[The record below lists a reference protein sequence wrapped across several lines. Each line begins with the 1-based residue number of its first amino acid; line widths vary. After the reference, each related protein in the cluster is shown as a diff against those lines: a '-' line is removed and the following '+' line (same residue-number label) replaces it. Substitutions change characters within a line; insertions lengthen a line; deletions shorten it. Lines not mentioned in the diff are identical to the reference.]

1 MVVFRRVPAGAR
13 VRPRVSQQAEDGY
26 LSRSA
31 CAGRFRVVTANRQQA
46 HRQTR
51 SRRDTTIDGLVASG
65 SADHS
70 DTADHSRMQVVLD
83 TSALLADP
91 ECLEGFPNADVV
103 LPVTVIEELD
113 GVKNRVDDQGA
124 AARRVV
130 RRIEEY
136 RERCGG
142 DLRTGLALEGDST
155 LRVELNGLRLDEIV
169 SHGLRAERGDNRIIA
184 AALGLRAK
192 GYRVTLVS
200 ADENMR
206 VKAAALGLIAKD
218 WHPGKS
224 RSTVRPGWC
233 EFGTDSSVI
242 DAVYNGPVPVPEGL
256 DISEN
261 EFVVLRRG
269 SQSALCR
276 HRRGELH
283 RIRQSSA
290 WGLEPRSKE
299 QTFAL
304 DLLLDHSL
312 PIVGLSGPAGTG
324 KTIVALAAGLEQT
337 FEPARQCYDRLI
349 ILRPVQSV
357 GRQDLGFLPG
367 TVEEKLGPWFD
378 AIIDALVALGDK
390 LSYPDAR
397 RMVDM
402 WVQQGR
408 MSLDAV
414 TYLRGRSL
422 RRSFIIVDESQ
433 NLEQLTLKTILTRV
447 GEGSKVVFLGDVS
460 QIDNPYVSS
469 DSNALAVLAD
479 RLAGQDLFG
488 HLYLTRG
495 ERSPVATL
503 AAELL

>member
-1 MVVFRRVPAGAR
+1 
-13 VRPRVSQQAEDGY
+13 
-26 LSRSA
+26 
-31 CAGRFRVVTANRQQA
+31 
-46 HRQTR
+46 
-51 SRRDTTIDGLVASG
+51 
-65 SADHS
+65 
-70 DTADHSRMQVVLD
+70 MQVVLD

-91 ECLEGFPNADVV
+91 DCLTGFPDADVV

-113 GVKNRVDDQGA
+113 GVKYRVDDQGA

-130 RRIEEY
+130 RRLEEY
-136 RERCGG
+136 RERSGG
-142 DLRTGLALEGDST
+142 DLRAGVALPGGST
-155 LRVELNGLRLDEIV
+155 LRVELNGLRLEELTH
-169 SHGLRAERGDNRIIA
+169 HGLRADRGDNRIIA
-184 AALGLRAK
+184 AALGLRSK
-192 GYRVTLVS
+192 NFPVTLVS
-200 ADENMR
+200 ADVNMR
-206 VKAAALGLIAKD
+206 VKAAALGLIARD
-218 WHPGKS
+218 WHPGRTRQVS
-224 RSTVRPGWC
+224 HPGWR
-233 EFGTDSSVI
+233 EVEVPSSVV
-242 DAVYNGPVPVPEGL
+242 DAVYHAAIALPAGCEDVLN
-256 DISEN
+256 N
-261 EFVVLRRG
+261 EFVVLKAG

-276 HRRGELH
+276 HRSGMLH
-283 RIRQSSA
+283 RVRQSSA

-304 DLLLDHSL
+304 DLLLDRNL
-312 PIVGLSGPAGTG
+312 PIIGLSGPAGTG
-324 KTIVALAAGLEQT
+324 KTIIALAAGLEQT
-337 FEPARQCYDRLI
+337 FEPAHQIYDRLV

-378 AIIDALVALGDK
+378 AVIDALVALGDK

-402 WVQQGR
+402 WTQQGR

-422 RRSFIIVDESQ
+422 RKSFIIVDEAQ

-447 GEGSKVVFLGDVS
+447 GEGSKVVFLGDIS

-469 DSNALAVLAD
+469 DSNALAVLAE
-479 RLAGQDLFG
+479 RLTGQDLFG

-503 AAELL
+503 ASELL

>member
-1 MVVFRRVPAGAR
+1 
-13 VRPRVSQQAEDGY
+13 
-26 LSRSA
+26 
-31 CAGRFRVVTANRQQA
+31 
-46 HRQTR
+46 
-51 SRRDTTIDGLVASG
+51 
-65 SADHS
+65 
-70 DTADHSRMQVVLD
+70 MQVVLD

-91 ECLEGFPNADVV
+91 GCLEGFPGCDLVI
-103 LPVTVIEELD
+103 PVTVIEELD
-113 GVKNRVDDQGA
+113 GVKNRIDDQGA

-130 RRIEEY
+130 RRLEEY
-136 RERCGG
+136 RERVGG
-142 DLRTGLALEGDST
+142 DLRTGLALAESAT
-155 LRVELNGLRLDEIV
+155 VRVELNGLRLEEIV
-169 SHGLRAERGDNRIIA
+169 AHGLRADRGDNRIIA
-184 AALGLRAK
+184 AALGLHAQ
-192 GYRVTLVS
+192 GHRVTLVS
-200 ADENMR
+200 ADVNMR

-218 WHPGKS
+218 WHPGKA

-233 EFGTDSSVI
+233 ERVTTSSVI
-242 DAVYNGPVPVPEGL
+242 DSVYQGPLPLPEDL
-256 DISEN
+256 EDIAEN
-261 EFVVLRRG
+261 EFVVLRAG

-276 HRRGELH
+276 HRGGVLH
-283 RIRQSSA
+283 RIRHSSA

-299 QTFAL
+299 QAFAL
-304 DLLLDHSL
+304 DLLLDQSL
-312 PIVGLSGPAGTG
+312 PIVGLAGPAGTG

-378 AIIDALVALGDK
+378 AVIDALVALGDK

>member
-1 MVVFRRVPAGAR
+1 MVVVGSNRSDKNSVLKNS
-13 VRPRVSQQAEDGY
+13 VSPI
-26 LSRSA
+26 SA
-31 CAGRFRVVTANRQQA
+31 SEN
-46 HRQTR
+46 
-51 SRRDTTIDGLVASG
+51 SG
-65 SADHS
+65 GFTPDS
-70 DTADHSRMQVVLD
+70 TRMQVILD

-91 ECLEGFPNADVV
+91 ECLTGFPGCDVV

-113 GVKNRVDDQGA
+113 GVKYRIDDQGA

-130 RRIEEY
+130 RTLEDY
-136 RERCGG
+136 RNRSGG
-142 DLRTGLALEGDST
+142 DLRAGVSLPSAST
-155 LRVELNGLRLDEIV
+155 LRVELNGLRLEELTH
-169 SHGLRAERGDNRIIA
+169 HGLRTDRGDNRIIA
-184 AALGLRAK
+184 AALGLRSK
-192 GYRVTLVS
+192 GLSVTLVS
-200 ADENMR
+200 ADVNMR
-206 VKAAALGLIAKD
+206 VKAAALGLLARD
-218 WHPGKS
+218 WHPGRS
-224 RSTVRPGWC
+224 RQVAHPGWH
-233 EFGTDSSVI
+233 EFDVPTDLV
-242 DAVYNGPVPVPEGL
+242 DDVYQGPVRLPDSCAGV
-256 DISEN
+256 DIN
-261 EFVVLRRG
+261 EFVVLKSG

-276 HRRGELH
+276 HRRGMLH
-283 RIRQSSA
+283 RVRQGSA

-299 QTFAL
+299 QVFAL
-304 DLLLDHSL
+304 DLLLDRSL

-324 KTIVALAAGLEQT
+324 KTILALAAGLEQT
-337 FEPARQCYDRLI
+337 FEPTNQQYDRLI

-378 AIIDALVALGDK
+378 AVIDALVALGDK

-447 GEGSKVVFLGDVS
+447 GEASKVVFLGDVS

-479 RLAGQDLFG
+479 RLAGQELFG
-488 HLYLTRG
+488 HLHLTRG

-503 AAELL
+503 ASELL